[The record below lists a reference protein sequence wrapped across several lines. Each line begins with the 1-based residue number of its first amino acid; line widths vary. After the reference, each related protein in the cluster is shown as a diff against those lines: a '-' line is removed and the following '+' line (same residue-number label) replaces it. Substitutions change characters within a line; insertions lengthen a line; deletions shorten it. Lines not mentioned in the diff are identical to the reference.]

1 MEPQFQLAYR
11 KGDTKMNE
19 RILISG
25 ASIAGLTVAH
35 WLARYG
41 FRPTVVE
48 RAPGLR
54 PGGHGV
60 DLRDQATGVA
70 ERMGIMPQVRAAA
83 ADVQGMKFVD
93 AHDRTVARIDTTAA
107 SEAEIMRGDLVTL
120 LHQAAGPGVEYV
132 FSDSIRQLEQ
142 DGDGVT
148 VSFDHANTRRFDL
161 VIGAD
166 GLHSTVRRLA
176 FGPES
181 RYVRHKGGYGAFAN
195 ADAALGED
203 RWVTMYNLPGK
214 MAGIYRSGNHAQA
227 KAYFVFRSGPL
238 AYDHNDAGQQKRL
251 LSDAFAGETSWK
263 IRELLAG
270 ALADPDFYFDAA
282 SQVHMDCWFSGR
294 VALVGDAAWCASPA
308 SGAGA
313 ELALAGAYRLAG
325 ELAAADGDHR
335 AAFPRYQDAHRA
347 LVRTKQRIGF
357 NLRLMVPKTAA
368 GRRVRN
374 ILARLPL
381 MRVIAAVQRLA
392 PAGRRPTLP
401 DYIPAPLALPTGGE
415 GRRLA

>member
-1 MEPQFQLAYR
+1 
-11 KGDTKMNE
+11 MNE

-93 AHDRTVARIDTTAA
+93 AHDRAVARIDTTGA

-120 LHQAAGPGVEYV
+120 LHQATGPGVEYV
-132 FSDSIRQLEQ
+132 FGDSIRQLEQ

-238 AYDHNDAGQQKRL
+238 AYDHNDAGQHKRL

-325 ELAAADGDHR
+325 ELAAAGGDHR

>member
-1 MEPQFQLAYR
+1 
-11 KGDTKMNE
+11 MNE

-41 FRPTVVE
+41 FHPTVVE
-48 RAPGLR
+48 RAPELR

-60 DLRDQATGVA
+60 DLRDQAVVVA

-83 ADVQGMKFVD
+83 ADVRGMKFVD
-93 AHDRTVARIDTTAA
+93 AEDRAVARIDTTGA
-107 SEAEIMRGDLVTL
+107 SEVEIMRGALVAL

-132 FSDSIRQLEQ
+132 FGDSIRQLEQ

-148 VSFDHANTRRFDL
+148 VSFDHAETRRFDL

-166 GLHSTVRRLA
+166 GLHSTVRGLA
-176 FGPES
+176 FGPAS
-181 RYVRHKGGYGAFAN
+181 RFVRHKGHYGAFAN

-238 AYDHNDAGQQKRL
+238 TYDHRDAEQHKRL
-251 LSDAFAGETSWK
+251 LSDAFAGESSWRIK
-263 IRELLAG
+263 ELLAG

-282 SQVHMDCWFSGR
+282 SQVHMDSWYSGR
-294 VALVGDAAWCASPA
+294 VTLVGDAAWCASPA

-313 ELALAGAYRLAG
+313 ELALVGAYRLAG
-325 ELAAADGDHR
+325 ELAAAGGDHR
-335 AAFPRYQDAHRA
+335 VAFPRYQDAHRA

-357 NLRLMVPKTAA
+357 NFRLMVPKTAV
-368 GRRVRN
+368 GQRVRN
-374 ILARLPL
+374 TLARLPL
-381 MRVIAAVQRLA
+381 MRMMAAVQRLA
-392 PAGRRPTLP
+392 PAK
-401 DYIPAPLALPTGGE
+401 ALPPLPQYTPA
-415 GRRLA
+415 R